1 MLWFKKH
8 KINNTDGSTTPRR
21 RNKLQLLIINNYE
34 KIIKRYMMGEISKKD
49 YNNFIRIATNHFK
62 ELKKAGLLSYHI

>member
-1 MLWFKKH
+1 M
-8 KINNTDGSTTPRR
+8 
-21 RNKLQLLIINNYE
+21 NKLQLLIINNYE